1 MQTRRSHNKSR
12 RGCLECKRRRV
23 KCDETRP
30 QCSNC
35 ARRHMTCD
43 YGTSSLVW
51 KDWKE
56 EKTSPQSD
64 SKTPSQDHKDD
75 IFVTLERWT
84 ASQGAEPMPVTEV
97 NVVDLELMMHWCNSA
112 YVVLARNEATAWVWR
127 QLVPQ
132 EAFSHRF
139 LLWGI
144 LSVAALHLSYFRP
157 AEHQSIYLKKA
168 AFHQN
173 RALTLFRESLES
185 VGSWN
190 GKAVFAFSS
199 LVAVYAFGSLH
210 NQEMSDPIQ
219 DIYQIL
225 VLIRGTN
232 QIVARVSQTLLESD
246 FAPLLQVN
254 EYRNEIP
261 ADTKA
266 AIARLHALND
276 SLQEGPESHKAHRGA
291 IDDLE
296 EMFVLFHGGAT
307 SMTPSGKWAIR
318 LSPLYLEYLQERRSF
333 SLVILAHYCV
343 LLHCLRRHWCIAPWP
358 TRVAKAIWNMLDL
371 QHRESIQWA
380 MDRIFDGSGL
390 A

>member
-1 MQTRRSHNKSR
+1 MANFY
-12 RGCLECKRRRV
+12 

-35 ARRHMTCD
+35 TRRHLACD
-43 YGTSSLVW
+43 YGTPSLVW

-56 EKTSPQSD
+56 EKTSPHSD
-64 SKTPSQDHKDD
+64 HQTPPQGQNDD

-84 ASQGAEPMPVTEV
+84 GSQGADAMPAMEV

-112 YVVLARNEATAWVWR
+112 HRVLARNEATTWIWR

-144 LSVAALHLSYFRP
+144 LSVSALHLSCFK
-157 AEHQSIYLKKA
+157 AEGHQSIYIKKA
-168 AFHQN
+168 AFHQS
-173 RALTLFRESLES
+173 RALTLFRETLQS

-199 LVAVYAFGSLH
+199 LVAIYAFGSLY

-232 QIVARVSQTLLESD
+232 QIVARVRQTLVESD
-246 FAPLLQVN
+246 FAPLLQVD
-254 EYRNEIP
+254 EYHNDIP
-261 ADTKA
+261 ADTKT

-276 SLQEGPESHKAHRGA
+276 LLQEEPESHAAYRDA

-296 EMFVLFHGGAT
+296 EMFVLFYGGVN
-307 SMTPSGKWAIR
+307 SMTPSGKWAIK
-318 LSPLYLEYLQERRSF
+318 LSPLYLDYLQERRAF
-333 SLVILAHYCV
+333 ALVVLAHYCV
-343 LLHCLRRHWCIAPWP
+343 VLHCLRQHWCITPWA
-358 TRVAKAIWNMLDL
+358 TRVSKAIWNVLDG
-371 QHRESIQWA
+371 QGRESIQWA
-380 MDRIFDGSGL
+380 MDQIFEQSGS

>member
-1 MQTRRSHNKSR
+1 
-12 RGCLECKRRRV
+12 
-23 KCDETRP
+23 
-30 QCSNC
+30 
-35 ARRHMTCD
+35 MTCD
-43 YGTSSLVW
+43 YGTPSLVW

-64 SKTPSQDHKDD
+64 HQTPSQGRNDD

-84 ASQGAEPMPVTEV
+84 ASQGADTMPVMDV

-112 YVVLARNEATAWVWR
+112 HEVLARNEATAWIWR

-144 LSVAALHLSYFRP
+144 LSVAALHLSCFK
-157 AEHQSIYLKKA
+157 AKEHQSIYLKKA
-168 AFHQN
+168 AFHQS
-173 RALTLFRESLES
+173 RALTLFRETLES

-199 LVAVYAFGSLH
+199 LVAVYAFGSLY

-232 QIVARVSQTLLESD
+232 QIVARVSQTLRESD
-246 FAPLLQVN
+246 FAPLLQLD
-254 EYRNEIP
+254 EYSNDIP

-266 AIARLHALND
+266 AVARLHALNN
-276 SLQEGPESHKAHRGA
+276 SLQEGPESHKAYRDA

-296 EMFVLFHGGAT
+296 EMFVLFYGGAT

-318 LSPLYLEYLQERRSF
+318 LSPLYLGYLQERRSF
-333 SLVILAHYCV
+333 SLVVLAHYCV
-343 LLHCLRRHWCIAPWP
+343 LLHCLRQHWCIAPWA
-358 TRVAKAIWNMLDL
+358 TRVSKAIWNVLDIRG
-371 QHRESIQWA
+371 RESIQWA
-380 MDRIFDGSGL
+380 MDRIFEQSGS